1 MIFTCLVDYAL
12 LRSNQSDLAQNY
24 LEDSG
29 YCNNT
34 DTVLTAQHSGSKL
47 LFNASPIGVLTRMFS
62 HHLEQNISA
71 IEHDS
76 NPLACDTA
84 LTT

>member
-1 MIFTCLVDYAL
+1 MIFTCLVDCSGRIKANL
-12 LRSNQSDLAQNY
+12 HQNY
-24 LEDSG
+24 LEDSSG

-34 DTVLTAQHSGSKL
+34 GTVLTAPHSGSKL
-47 LFNASPIGVLTRMFS
+47 LFNAFPIGVLTRMFS

-76 NPLACDTA
+76 NPSCDTA